1 MNDDTPPGFSRRS
14 FIGTSLA
21 VATGAGVGAAL
32 VKAAPARADRGARF
46 VHEMG
51 SFPDCPVAVEVALP
65 SAREG
70 ARGRAWLHIRTPRE
84 HLVRDL
90 GEVPFRR
97 GAARVETTLAYPYA
111 ERVPGDYSYHV
122 EVACA
127 GEHLVTEAPATYAVK
142 KIYWFC

>member
-1 MNDDTPPGFSRRS
+1 MNDDTPSGFSRRS

-32 VKAAPARADRGARF
+32 VKAAPARAARGAHF
-46 VHEMG
+46 LTEMG
-51 SFPDCPVAVEVALP
+51 CFPDCPVVVDVSLP
-65 SAREG
+65 TAREG
-70 ARGRAWLHIRTPRE
+70 VRGEAWLHIRTPRE

-90 GEVPFRR
+90 GEVRFLR
-97 GAARVETTLAYPYA
+97 GAARVDTTLASPY
-111 ERVPGDYSYHV
+111 EDRVPGDYSYHV

-127 GEHLVTEAPATYAVK
+127 GERIVTEAPVTYAIK